1 MNDYTRSGSN
11 RYGTPKEMEDLIDK
25 NEITDAKTIAAFE
38 KARKYLPGL

>member
-1 MNDYTRSGSN
+1 MNVEY
-11 RYGTPKEMEDLIDK
+11 YTPKEMEDLIDK